1 VSSCAYSVRLKSR
14 IAAIV
19 LVGLLALLQAGSA
32 LATQVATTTY
42 YFTGTC
48 TRDCTGNGTGTL
60 VVANYTLGQP
70 LTSNN
75 LVSFTYTSG
84 FLGTVTITGGSPAVL
99 SGTLPAV
106 LPGFSTQTVIVS
118 NTNQAGPSFLGFNAY
133 AGGTWCIGY
142 NSYCNAD
149 SGTGGTWSTTGST
162 PTPTATTPV
171 GTPALGTPA
180 LISLALMF
188 GLAGF
193 IVLKRA
199 VKPAAR

>member
-1 VSSCAYSVRLKSR
+1 
-14 IAAIV
+14 
-19 LVGLLALLQAGSA
+19 
-32 LATQVATTTY
+32 
-42 YFTGTC
+42 
-48 TRDCTGNGTGTL
+48 
-60 VVANYTLGQP
+60 VANYTLGQP

-149 SGTGGTWSTTGST
+149 SGTSGTWSLGAAPTAT
-162 PTPTATTPV
+162 PTPT

-188 GLAGF
+188 ALAGF